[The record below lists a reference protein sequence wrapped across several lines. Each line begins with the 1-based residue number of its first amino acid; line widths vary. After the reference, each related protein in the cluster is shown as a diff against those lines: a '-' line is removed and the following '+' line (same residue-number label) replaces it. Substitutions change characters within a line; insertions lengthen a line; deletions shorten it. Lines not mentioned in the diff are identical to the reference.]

1 MEIYHCRDTG
11 LSCLGCGQPGR
22 GTGLYSDLPTPLPS
36 HPAPSSLDS
45 TLRFRPWWLWGT
57 SLLTVAL
64 ENWLSGG
71 VSLSFVP
78 LLP

>member
-22 GTGLYSDLPTPLPS
+22 GTGFYSAFPTPLPS
-36 HPAPSSLDS
+36 HAVPAGPFLA
-45 TLRFRPWWLWGT
+45 RFHVEFPTPAASPPLPWLWGT

-64 ENWLSGG
+64 ENWLS
-71 VSLSFVP
+71 
-78 LLP
+78 